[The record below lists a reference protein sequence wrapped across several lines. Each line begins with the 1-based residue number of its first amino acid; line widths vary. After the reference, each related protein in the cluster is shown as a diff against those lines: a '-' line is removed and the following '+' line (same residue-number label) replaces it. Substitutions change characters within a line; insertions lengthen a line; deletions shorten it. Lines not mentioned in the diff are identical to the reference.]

1 MARLERDD
9 SKATKA
15 DLDALIELEEKLES
29 KLPPGATVICH
40 LRDPSIRDHD
50 LYVIHR
56 DVDSKY
62 RPKYLVDETHDL
74 GKHSSEQQA
83 IVRCQEHHDSQ
94 LDMGGRLRHDCLIKT
109 PVQPE
114 LAERKAIDVTGF
126 NAISARS
133 S

>member
-29 KLPPGATVICH
+29 KLPP
-40 LRDPSIRDHD
+40 
-50 LYVIHR
+50 
-56 DVDSKY
+56 
-62 RPKYLVDETHDL
+62 
-74 GKHSSEQQA
+74 
-83 IVRCQEHHDSQ
+83 
-94 LDMGGRLRHDCLIKT
+94 
-109 PVQPE
+109 
-114 LAERKAIDVTGF
+114 KAIDITGF